1 MEIYNLRLHQF
12 RERGKICLRRTM
24 SPFANELIGG
34 MRQAVA
40 HAKARKVR
48 GMGVTAAQVTVT
60 VTVTVVARMERS
72 AMREQSSGRLEV
84 PDFAALHPG
93 YAAGGGGGLM

>member
-60 VTVTVVARMERS
+60 VVARMERS